1 MKSKETSELSE
12 SKMSAVGKGYPSV
25 KQDIHV
31 KYFVCG
37 FLSTGTVPC

>member
-12 SKMSAVGKGYPSV
+12 ANMSTVGNGYPSM

-31 KYFVCG
+31 KCFGCG